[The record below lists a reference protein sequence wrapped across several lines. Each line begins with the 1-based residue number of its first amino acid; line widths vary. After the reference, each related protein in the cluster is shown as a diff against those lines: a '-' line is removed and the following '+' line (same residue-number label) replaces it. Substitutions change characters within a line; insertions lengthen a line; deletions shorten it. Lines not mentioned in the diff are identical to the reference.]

1 MQNIQ
6 LGARYRDR
14 ITGLEGVATGQAT
27 YISGCNQV
35 LIAPG
40 FGPDGALRSSEW
52 LDQQR
57 LEQAEGEV
65 IVLDNGATPGHDRQA
80 PKR

>member
-14 ITGLEGVATGQAT
+14 ITSLEGIATGHAT

-40 FGPDGALRSSEW
+40 LSADGGLRESQW
-52 LDQQR
+52 LDRQR
-57 LEQAEGEV
+57 LERVEGEV

>member
-1 MQNIQ
+1 
-6 LGARYRDR
+6 
-14 ITGLEGVATGQAT
+14 
-27 YISGCNQV
+27 V

-40 FGPDGALRSSEW
+40 LSADGGLRESQW
-52 LDQQR
+52 LDRQR
-57 LEQAEGEV
+57 LERVEGEV